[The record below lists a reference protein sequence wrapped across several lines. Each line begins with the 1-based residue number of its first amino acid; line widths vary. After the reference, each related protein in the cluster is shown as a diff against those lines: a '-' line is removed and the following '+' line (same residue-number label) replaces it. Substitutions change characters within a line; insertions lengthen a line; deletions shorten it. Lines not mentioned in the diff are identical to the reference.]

1 MAKRNPTTRIIVSL
15 PAETAK
21 KLRLHAALESRSL
34 SNFAGVIVGRALAA
48 DPEMQNAATE
58 LRTLGACPVMALR
71 DKIAEVQ
78 RDTFLI
84 QQSGN

>member
-1 MAKRNPTTRIIVSL
+1 MTKRNPSTRIIVTL

-21 KLRLHAALESRSL
+21 KLRQHAALESRSL

-58 LRTLGACPVMALR
+58 LRALGACPVMALR
-71 DKIAEVQ
+71 NALAEVQ
-78 RDTFLI
+78 RDQFLA